1 MAKVQLVTE
10 RSQLV
15 AARRALRQL
24 ASSDTTPAV
33 KELASLALGDV
44 NKILSYRA
52 PKFKLRPGVSYR
64 EAFKAHKERAI
75 APTKR
80 NLTTKALKIAK
91 QLEKD
96 PRYQTIEFKCV
107 DDFYKC
113 RRDTE
118 KNSAICTLAFFICL
132 GRRVIPFVHT

>member
-64 EAFKAHKERAI
+64 EAFKAHKAKSNCTHEAQLDNQSLENR
-75 APTKR
+75 
-80 NLTTKALKIAK
+80 KAA
-91 QLEKD
+91 
-96 PRYQTIEFKCV
+96 
-107 DDFYKC
+107 
-113 RRDTE
+113 
-118 KNSAICTLAFFICL
+118 
-132 GRRVIPFVHT
+132 